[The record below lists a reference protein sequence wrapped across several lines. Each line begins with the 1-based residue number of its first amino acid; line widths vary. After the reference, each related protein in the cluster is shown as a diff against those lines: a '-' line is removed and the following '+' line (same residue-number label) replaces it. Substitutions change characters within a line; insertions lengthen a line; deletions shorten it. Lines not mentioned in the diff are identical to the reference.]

1 MKEPGMAFEK
11 TEAGLERNKDV
22 LTIPQK
28 KSMTH
33 KPITHSHLA
42 HLILKLLNQM
52 HVAEERSGWYLTM
65 HKGREA

>member
-28 KSMTH
+28 KYDPQTH
-33 KPITHSHLA
+33 YS
-42 HLILKLLNQM
+42 
-52 HVAEERSGWYLTM
+52 LTSSASNS
-65 HKGREA
+65 KTP